1 MTPEA
6 ELELRARSLEG
17 ATIERVLY
25 QRAERI
31 DEKEHAVLHAVFLE
45 LAGDRR
51 IEIGTDDAFGAH
63 HGFGVS
69 LREKRVIDGAFGEVV
84 DVTESTAWTPHAR
97 QTITRARVAWGDVR
111 SSLRQSFAIGVAIH
125 SDWLRRPDY
134 PAALEIDTTAGRVT
148 FAAAR
153 RGVTDDGEPGIIP
166 FVGALLVTF

>member
-6 ELELRARSLEG
+6 ELDVRARGLEG
-17 ATIERVLY
+17 AVIERVLY
-25 QRAERI
+25 QRSERL
-31 DEKEHAVLHAVFLE
+31 DATEHAVLHCVFLE
-45 LAGDRR
+45 LGERR
-51 IEIGTDDAFGAH
+51 IEIGTDDAFGSH

-69 LREKRVIDGAFGEVV
+69 LRNRRVIDRAFGEIV
-84 DVTESTAWTPHAR
+84 DVTDAPAWKPHAR
-97 QTITRARVAWGDVR
+97 KAITRSRIAWGDVR

-153 RGVTDDGEPGIIP
+153 RGEDGIVP
-166 FVGALLVTF
+166 FVNALLVTF

>member
-17 ATIERVLY
+17 AIIERVLY
-25 QRAERI
+25 QRAERV

-45 LAGDRR
+45 FGERR
-51 IEIGTDDAFGAH
+51 IEIGTDDAFGSH
-63 HGFGVS
+63 HGFGVAV
-69 LREKRVIDGAFGEVV
+69 RERKVIDRAFGEIV
-84 DVTESTAWTPHAR
+84 DVTGAPAWTPHTGQA
-97 QTITRARVAWGDVR
+97 ITRARIAWGDVR

-134 PAALEIDTTAGRVT
+134 PAAIEIDTAAGRVT

-153 RGVTDDGEPGIIP
+153 RGEGGGIVP
-166 FVGALLVTF
+166 FVNALLVTF

>member
-1 MTPEA
+1 MTSAEA
-6 ELELRARSLEG
+6 DLELRARSLEG
-17 ATIERVLY
+17 AKIERILY
-25 QRAERI
+25 QRSERL

-45 LAGDRR
+45 LGQRR

-69 LREKRVIDGAFGEVV
+69 LRDKRVVDRAFGETV
-84 DVTESTAWTPHAR
+84 DVTDTPAWTPHAG

-134 PAALEIDTTAGRVT
+134 PAAIEIDTAAGRVT

-153 RGVTDDGEPGIIP
+153 RGVTDTGDPGIIP

>member
-1 MTPEA
+1 MSPSPVSAEA
-6 ELELRARSLEG
+6 ELELRTRGLEG
-17 ATIERVLY
+17 AEIERVLY

-31 DEKEHAVLHAVFLE
+31 DEKEHAVLHCVFLE

-51 IEIGTDDAFGAH
+51 VEIGTDDAFGSH

-69 LREKRVIDGAFGEVV
+69 LRERRVIDRAFGEIV
-84 DVTESTAWTPHAR
+84 DVTNSPAWAPHAR
-97 QTITRARVAWGDVR
+97 KAITRSRVAWGDVR

-134 PAALEIDTTAGRVT
+134 PAAIEIDTVAGRVI

-153 RGVTDDGEPGIIP
+153 RGEDGVVP
-166 FVGALLVTF
+166 FVNALLVTF

>member
-1 MTPEA
+1 VTPEA
-6 ELELRARSLEG
+6 ELELRARCLEG

-25 QRAERI
+25 QRSERL

-45 LAGDRR
+45 LRERR

-63 HGFGVS
+63 HGFGIS
-69 LREKRVIDGAFGEVV
+69 LRERRVVDRAFGEIV
-84 DVTESTAWTPHAR
+84 DVTDTPAWTPHAR
-97 QTITRARVAWGDVR
+97 QAITRSRVVWGDVR

-134 PAALEIDTTAGRVT
+134 PAAIEIDTAAGRVT

-153 RGVTDDGEPGIIP
+153 RGVTDKGEAGIVP
-166 FVGALLVTF
+166 FVNALLVTF